1 MYFFM
6 YSFQI
11 SIIKSTYTG
20 LSLNFKSFILF
31 SYKISLI
38 KCLIN
43 RLFKN
48 YNIWNSFHDD
58 VENIEP
64 NLIKNGYPS
73 LLINKV
79 IKKYL
84 NHKFSNNQNQ
94 LNDTFDFYYFKL
106 PYISNVSHHIKNK
119 LS

>member
-11 SIIKSTYTG
+11 SIIKSTFTG

-48 YNIWNSFHDD
+48 CNIWNSFHDD